1 MRSQRPYSGK
11 AGRSTLH
18 RAMAESMGWANG
30 VGALGDLTGS
40 ETQLPHLPLPASE
53 VRGLREK
60 DTAVWSCWHHWPS
73 PPRLHSLGTHSM
85 ANIACSAL
93 LSEVQNIFQL
103 NCNLIIE
110 VWLQP
115 LAKTRGTETM
125 GLMGGAE

>member
-1 MRSQRPYSGK
+1 
-11 AGRSTLH
+11 
-18 RAMAESMGWANG
+18 MGWANG

-60 DTAVWSCWHHWPS
+60 DTPS

-85 ANIACSAL
+85 ANIVCSAL

-103 NCNLIIE
+103 KCYLIIE

-125 GLMGGAE
+125 GLTGGAK